1 MRNTSSCWHSHPPY
15 CWPTL
20 QPPLQSFLFSH
31 SKKKKK
37 NGACTPIFPSL
48 STAYFP
54 TQSSPPERDIYILPT
69 HLSAATSPQVPLDIK
84 EWQNS
89 PNRWSYKLVQKFTS
103 QSHHCSMGITQFLMI
118 NLPTSYFQHFGECL
132 LCIYLYISEGR
143 SSKLS
148 VLQMSSSHY
157 DVFCRYT
164 QMYLPV
170 AKMTPSKKKGL
181 VAILLQKASF
191 YTLPRRRQ
199 WHPTPVLLPRKS
211 HGRRSLVG
219 CSPWVAEGRTRL
231 SNFPFTFHFHALE
244 KEMATHSSVL
254 AWRIPGTGEPG
265 WLPSMGLHRVGHDW
279 SNSAAYPT

>member
-1 MRNTSSCWHSHPPY
+1 
-15 CWPTL
+15 
-20 QPPLQSFLFSH
+20 
-31 SKKKKK
+31 
-37 NGACTPIFPSL
+37 
-48 STAYFP
+48 
-54 TQSSPPERDIYILPT
+54 
-69 HLSAATSPQVPLDIK
+69 
-84 EWQNS
+84 
-89 PNRWSYKLVQKFTS
+89 
-103 QSHHCSMGITQFLMI
+103 MGITQFLMI

-211 HGRRSLVG
+211 HGQRSLVG
-219 CSPWVAEGRTRL
+219 CSPWGEKSWTRL
-231 SNFPFTFHFHALE
+231 SDFTFTFHFHAEGNGNPLQCPCLE
-244 KEMATHSSVL
+244 NPRDRGAWLAAVYGVAQSWTRVKQLSSIPYLEMELFTLHPCHRALSVLSLCITVDQYNSDFCRSLHSSARL
-254 AWRIPGTGEPG
+254 
-265 WLPSMGLHRVGHDW
+265 
-279 SNSAAYPT
+279 

>member
-1 MRNTSSCWHSHPPY
+1 MLENGGNAYYTYFYKIHVHVCKYTDVEAHTWDTHLPAGTPSPRTAGQHFILLCNPFC
-15 CWPTL
+15 
-20 QPPLQSFLFSH
+20 FLIQ
-31 SKKKKK
+31 KKKKMELVHLFSLHFLL
-37 NGACTPIFPSL
+37 PIFPPKVL
-48 STAYFP
+48 L
-54 TQSSPPERDIYILPT
+54 QKGDIYILPT
-69 HLSAATSPQVPLDIK
+69 HLSAATFPQVPLDIK

-103 QSHHCSMGITQFLMI
+103 QSHHCSVGITQFLMI

-211 HGRRSLVG
+211 HG
-219 CSPWVAEGRTRL
+219 
-231 SNFPFTFHFHALE
+231 
-244 KEMATHSSVL
+244 
-254 AWRIPGTGEPG
+254 
-265 WLPSMGLHRVGHDW
+265 
-279 SNSAAYPT
+279 

>member
-1 MRNTSSCWHSHPPY
+1 MELVH
-15 CWPTL
+15 
-20 QPPLQSFLFSH
+20 LFSLH
-31 SKKKKK
+31 FLL
-37 NGACTPIFPSL
+37 PIFPPKVL
-48 STAYFP
+48 LQKGIF
-54 TQSSPPERDIYILPT
+54 PT

-219 CSPWVAEGRTRL
+219 CSSWGR
-231 SNFPFTFHFHALE
+231 
-244 KEMATHSSVL
+244 
-254 AWRIPGTGEPG
+254 
-265 WLPSMGLHRVGHDW
+265 
-279 SNSAAYPT
+279 

>member
-1 MRNTSSCWHSHPPY
+1 MRHTSSCWHSQPPY

-20 QPPLQSFLFSH
+20 HPPLQSFLFSH
-31 SKKKKK
+31 SNKKKMELVHLFSLHFLL
-37 NGACTPIFPSL
+37 PIFPPKVL
-48 STAYFP
+48 L
-54 TQSSPPERDIYILPT
+54 QKGDIYILPT
-69 HLSAATSPQVPLDIK
+69 HLSAATFPQVPLDIK

-103 QSHHCSMGITQFLMI
+103 QSHHCNVGITQFLMI

-211 HGRRSLVG
+211 HG
-219 CSPWVAEGRTRL
+219 
-231 SNFPFTFHFHALE
+231 
-244 KEMATHSSVL
+244 
-254 AWRIPGTGEPG
+254 
-265 WLPSMGLHRVGHDW
+265 
-279 SNSAAYPT
+279 